1 MSFGAP
7 DRTMPGQGQFV
18 KQYECKHCPYITRE
32 CVSIRRH
39 VMTHL
44 RYHPYHCP
52 LCDVT
57 SIRSKAIKTHL
68 ANVHKNH
75 QVSPLLIKAEEKE
88 REVVEGYRKVFGDTP
103 KRLLKEAAGYLPPL
117 SQTLNAYSPF
127 AKGMNR
133 PKLTDQSGERLES
146 DEAMDAD
153 NMVEINENPSANDV
167 TSPLTCRVCKFVS
180 LGGWEDMCKH
190 VTVHFKYK

>member
-1 MSFGAP
+1 MADDVGLVMFECDQCEYASANADDYQRHVMAHAPAAVAQSSQQQRHLAAGVP
-7 DRTMPGQGQFV
+7 DRTMPSQGQFV

-68 ANVHKNH
+68 ANVHKNF
-75 QVSPLLIKAEEKE
+75 QVSPLLIKGGKE
-88 REVVEGYRKVFGDTP
+88 WRWVH
-103 KRLLKEAAGYLPPL
+103 
-117 SQTLNAYSPF
+117 
-127 AKGMNR
+127 
-133 PKLTDQSGERLES
+133 GERRLRS
-146 DEAMDAD
+146 
-153 NMVEINENPSANDV
+153 
-167 TSPLTCRVCKFVS
+167 
-180 LGGWEDMCKH
+180 G
-190 VTVHFKYK
+190 